1 MPIIHCNLA
10 LKFFFNFLYYFISH
24 FLFERT
30 LFRAGGQEIQI
41 RKREQRLCPYLRRL
55 VNKKQLKFSSKY
67 MKEKEGP
74 HKNIHRTTFEL
85 NELQDARKTGLGS
98 GFEID
103 FVGQKMDIKLVP
115 KKQKNDKNSKK
126 LLFS

>member
-1 MPIIHCNLA
+1 
-10 LKFFFNFLYYFISH
+10 
-24 FLFERT
+24 
-30 LFRAGGQEIQI
+30 
-41 RKREQRLCPYLRRL
+41 
-55 VNKKQLKFSSKY
+55 

-85 NELQDARKTGLGS
+85 NELQDARETGLGS